1 MRDLT
6 IDGMSKIDGGEYGT
20 LKIDGMATCTG
31 DLSAETAIVDG
42 MFTGEGDV
50 TVGAL
55 NCDGMA
61 KIRGNVKAGKLEVDG
76 MLKVGGCKL
85 EADEITCDGMIKIR
99 GEISADAI
107 KADGCIDAEEITGD
121 SIYVRSHRHFFVPIF
136 HHAGSHIKLIE
147 ATTVDLKGVVAE
159 SVNGKDVRIRRG
171 CRIDSV
177 DCSGTLMISPW
188 ARVGT
193 VTGDYATVRE

>member
-6 IDGMSKIDGGEYGT
+6 IDGMSKIDGGEYGM
-20 LKIDGMATCTG
+20 LKVDGRATCSG
-31 DLSAETAIVDG
+31 NLSAETATVDG

-50 TVGAL
+50 SVGAL
-55 NCDGMA
+55 KCDGMA

-76 MLKVGGCKL
+76 MLKVGGSKL
-85 EADEITCDGMIKIR
+85 EADEISCDGMIKIR
-99 GEISADAI
+99 GEISADVI

-121 SIYVRSHRHFFVPIF
+121 SIFVRSHGHFFRPFF
-136 HHAGSHIKLIE
+136 HHAKSRIKLIE
-147 ATTVDLKGVVAE
+147 STTVELRGVVAD
-159 SVNGKDVRIRRG
+159 SVNGKDVRIGRG
-171 CRIDSV
+171 CHINSV